1 MKPIFK
7 KQSLVL
13 FLLLSFLI
21 SNSASARQKP
31 FKLWYDKPASRWE
44 ETLPLGNGRL
54 GMMPDGGVN
63 KEQVVLN
70 DITLWSGAPQDANN
84 YEAYKNLPEIRRL
97 ILEGKNDEAQN
108 LVNQNFVCTGKG
120 SGGAN
125 WGCFQLLGNL
135 DIKYQYEGKHKTPTT
150 YKRELQLNN
159 ALSITDFTI
168 NNVHFKREYFT
179 SFSGDVAIIRITADK
194 PGQIN
199 CKLSLSRP
207 ERGESEVKGNRIEL
221 SGQLDNGIDGKGME
235 YLTLLE
241 PVISGGKINKNGKTL
256 EVTKANV
263 LTIYLS
269 TKTSYKDDKFRQNA
283 TLLLDKALK
292 QDYAAEKLK
301 HQQAFQKLFN
311 RLDIDLGTG
320 ENSAFS
326 TDKRLALYYKNPE
339 ADLQLPALF
348 FQYGRYL
355 SISST
360 RVGLLPPNLQ
370 GLWAN
375 QIHTPWNGDYHLD
388 VNVQMNHW
396 PLEVVNLSELNLPLA
411 DLVGN
416 MVPNGQKTAKAYY
429 NADGW
434 IAHVITNIWGF
445 TEPGESAS
453 WGVANAGSGWLCNNL
468 WDHYA
473 FSKDLS
479 YLKKIYPIIKGS
491 AQFYSSVLVADPKT
505 GWMMTAPSV
514 SPENSFYMPN
524 GKTAN
529 VTIGPT
535 IDNQIVRELFTNVID
550 AAKTLGLDTEL
561 QKSLQHKLSLLPP
574 AGRVSKDG
582 RIMEWIEDYKETDQ
596 QHRHISHLYGLYPA
610 SLITVDAT
618 PDLAE
623 ASKKTLNVRG
633 DDGPSWSIAYKLLFW
648 ARLRDGNRAFKLF
661 RELLKPTQRTDINYG
676 AGGGVYDNLLSAG
689 PPFQIDGN
697 FGATAGIAEMLIQSH
712 EGYISLL
719 PAIPDAWKKYGSVK
733 GLKAR
738 GNYTVNLSW
747 KDGVVTHCQIFSA
760 NGSAVKVKVN
770 GKLINV
776 LSSKRTG

>member
-1 MKPIFK
+1 MKKLIY
-7 KQSLVL
+7 
-13 FLLLSFLI
+13 SFLI
-21 SNSASARQKP
+21 LLFALSHSFAQSKL
-31 FKLWYDKPASRWE
+31 FKLWYNKPASRWE

-54 GMMPDGGVN
+54 GMMPDGGIN
-63 KEQVVLN
+63 SEHIVLN
-70 DITLWSGAPQDANN
+70 DITLWSGAPQDANH
-84 YEAYKNLPEIRRL
+84 YEAYKTLPDIRKL

-125 WGCFQLLGNL
+125 WGCFQVLGNL
-135 DIKYQYEGKHKTPTT
+135 DIQYQYEGKEKTPAT
-150 YKRELQLNN
+150 YKRELLLND
-159 ALSITDFTI
+159 AMATTDYTL
-168 NNVHFKREYFT
+168 NNVHFRREYFT
-179 SFSGDVAIIRITADK
+179 SFSGDVAVIRMTADK

-207 ERGESEVKGNRIEL
+207 ERGESQVRSNRIAL

-235 YLTLLE
+235 YLALLD
-241 PVISGGKINKNGKTL
+241 PVISGGKINQDGNAL
-256 EVTKANV
+256 EITKANM

-269 TKTSYKDDKFRQNA
+269 VKTSYKDHQFRQHA
-283 TLLLDKALK
+283 ALLLDKAIK
-292 QDYAAEKLK
+292 QQYAVEKLK
-301 HQQAFQKLFN
+301 HRQAFQQMFK
-311 RLDIDLGTG
+311 RMDIDLGTG
-320 ENSAFS
+320 KNSLLS
-326 TDKRLALYYKNPE
+326 TDKRLELYYKDPE
-339 ADLQLPALF
+339 SDLQLPALF

-396 PLEVVNLSELNLPLA
+396 PLEVVNLSELNLPLVE
-411 DLVGN
+411 LVGN
-416 MVPNGQKTAKAYY
+416 LVPNGQRTAKAYY
-429 NADGW
+429 KADGW

-473 FSKDLS
+473 FSKDIN
-479 YLKKIYPIIKGS
+479 YLKKIYPVIKGS
-491 AQFYSSVLVADPKT
+491 AQFYSSVLVKDPKT
-505 GWMMTAPSV
+505 GWMMTSPSV
-514 SPENSFYMPN
+514 SPENSFYLPN

-529 VTIGPT
+529 VTMGPT
-535 IDNQIVRELFTNVID
+535 IDNQIVRELFTNVIE
-550 AAKTLGLDTEL
+550 AAKKLGKDETL
-561 QKSLQHKLSLLPP
+561 QKLLQHQLSLLPP
-574 AGRVSKDG
+574 AGRISKDG
-582 RIMEWIEDYKETDQ
+582 RIMEWIEDYKETDP
-596 QHRHISHLYGLYPA
+596 QHRHISHLYGVYPA
-610 SLITVDAT
+610 SLITVDGT

-661 RELLKPTQRTDINYG
+661 RALLKPTHRTDINYG
-676 AGGGVYDNLLSAG
+676 AGGGLYDNLLSAG

-712 EGYISLL
+712 EGYINLL

-747 KDGVVTHCQIFSA
+747 KDGVVTQYQVFSA
-760 NGSAVKVKVN
+760 SASPVKVKVN
-770 GKLINV
+770 GKMINV
-776 LSSKRTG
+776 VSSKKTG

>member
-7 KQSLVL
+7 KQPVIVL
-13 FLLLSFLI
+13 FLLSFLI
-21 SNSASARQKP
+21 NNTTSAQQKP

-54 GMMPDGGVN
+54 GMMPDGGIN
-63 KEQVVLN
+63 DEKVVLN

-125 WGCFQLLGNL
+125 WGCFQMLGNL
-135 DIKYQYEGKHKTPTT
+135 DIKYLYDGKDKNPTA
-150 YKRELQLNN
+150 YNRELQLNN
-159 ALSITDFTI
+159 ALAITGFTL

-199 CKLSLSRP
+199 CKLSLSRS
-207 ERGESEVKGNRIEL
+207 ERGESQVKGNRIEL
-221 SGQLDNGIDGKGME
+221 SGQLDNGIDGKGMQ

-241 PVISGGKINKNGKTL
+241 PVISGGKISKNGKIL

-269 TKTSYKDDKFRQNA
+269 TKTSYKDEKFSQNA

-301 HQQAFQKLFN
+301 HQQVFQNMFN

-320 ENSAFS
+320 ENSALS

-411 DLVGN
+411 DLVEN

-550 AAKTLGLDTEL
+550 AAKTLGLDAGL

-719 PAIPDAWKKYGSVK
+719 PAIPDAWKKYGNVK

-747 KDGVVTHCQIFSA
+747 KDGVVTHYQVFSA
-760 NGSAVKVKVN
+760 AGSPVKVKVN

-776 LSSKRTG
+776 VSSKKTG